1 MDREAEGFDPEDDHP
16 QEEWTRPLFYKD
28 KESFPH
34 TRSSKGLE
42 TFLTGTKSEFNG
54 TALNDARPNIPQEEA
69 EALTQLVNLQKSCQ
83 IILKPCDKGA
93 GIIICNYDDYV
104 ASCESHLDEKLGD
117 NTPYYK
123 QIGRAAVQDIKSEI
137 KTTIKAALNKSEIE
151 KEIYAELDPSQK
163 IQADF
168 TRSLRFTK
176 NTTSQIY

>member
-83 IILKPCDKGA
+83 IMLKPCDKGA
-93 GIIICNYDDYV
+93 GNIKQKVCVCDIIIG
-104 ASCESHLDEKLGD
+104 L
-117 NTPYYK
+117 
-123 QIGRAAVQDIKSEI
+123 
-137 KTTIKAALNKSEIE
+137 
-151 KEIYAELDPSQK
+151 
-163 IQADF
+163 F
-168 TRSLRFTK
+168 
-176 NTTSQIY
+176 